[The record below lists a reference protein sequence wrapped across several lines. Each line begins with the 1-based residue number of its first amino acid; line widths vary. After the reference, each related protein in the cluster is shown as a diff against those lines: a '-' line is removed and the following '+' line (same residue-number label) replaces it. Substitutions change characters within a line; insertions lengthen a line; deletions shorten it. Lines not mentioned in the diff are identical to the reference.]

1 MKNLAEQKKKHYNV
15 PSVLENKTGNKERN
29 NMKKRLMALLLS
41 GVLAVSMFAGCG
53 SKMDKTAVVATD
65 GATEITLG
73 LANFATRFTQ
83 AQYDDFYV
91 AYFGENVW
99 NTDMYGYGTTN
110 EDDLKA
116 SVMESLYAMYAMKNH
131 MADYGVEIT
140 SDDVAAI
147 SAAAEKFI
155 SSNTAEAIEALGA
168 EREYVETYLELLT
181 IQSRMYNEIIKDA
194 DTNVSDEEAQTSAY
208 SQVYVSKTSY
218 KDAEGNTVAYT
229 EDELAILANTV
240 TAFAAD
246 AKTNGL
252 AAAAEE
258 YGYSV
263 TTGTYNADSTVL
275 EEVKTALAAMTEDGQ
290 VSGLIEL
297 ENAYYVVQMDAVVD
311 AEATEQNR
319 QSIISERQT
328 TLYTEVVDG
337 YLEEMNWE
345 LDQKLWAQISFDN
358 LFTVY
363 LPETETEEVEATE
376 AK

>member
-1 MKNLAEQKKKHYNV
+1 
-15 PSVLENKTGNKERN
+15 
-29 NMKKRLMALLLS
+29 MKKRLMALLLS

>member
-1 MKNLAEQKKKHYNV
+1 
-15 PSVLENKTGNKERN
+15 
-29 NMKKRLMALLLS
+29 MKKRLMALLLS

-328 TLYTEVVDG
+328 TLYTEVVDD